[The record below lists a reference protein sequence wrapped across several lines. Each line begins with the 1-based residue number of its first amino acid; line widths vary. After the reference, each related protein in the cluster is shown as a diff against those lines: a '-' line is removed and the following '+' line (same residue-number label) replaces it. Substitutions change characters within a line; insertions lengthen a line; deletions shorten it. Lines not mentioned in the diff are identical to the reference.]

1 MNRLFHKV
9 VTRIVPVRWLAVALQ
24 LLFVT
29 FAFNIQTT
37 AFADGD
43 ARLKGIILD
52 GDARFEVLSPT
63 VTSGTAQSPTLWF
76 AFDPNQYYVGSYVLG
91 TFTATSTTQTINVG
105 ISYANSTFALLST
118 ITSQLS
124 AVLGGTPDGFHKK
137 RL

>member
-24 LLFVT
+24 LVFVT
-29 FAFNIQTT
+29 FAINIQTT

-91 TFTATSTTQTINVG
+91 SFTATSTNHTINVG
-105 ISYANSTFALLST
+105 ISYANST
-118 ITSQLS
+118 
-124 AVLGGTPDGFHKK
+124 
-137 RL
+137 